1 MASQSSNSLVCKL
14 FPRGEECGF
23 DFWFWYSKRSV
34 KNQWG
39 GGEGDRRPNF
49 VIFVWSALIV
59 CWWMIMAWGRKCC
72 LELAEISS
80 YVFLILF
87 KDEMQGGSR
96 ISSCGGLQSKRC
108 CGHEAGLLKPDTLRW
123 EIFIAMCTTST

>member
-1 MASQSSNSLVCKL
+1 MDLI
-14 FPRGEECGF
+14 F
-23 DFWFWYSKRSV
+23 DSDIVNVLLKT
-34 KNQWG
+34 NEG

-80 YVFLILF
+80 DVFLILF

-108 CGHEAGLLKPDTLRW
+108 CGHEAGLLKPDTLR
-123 EIFIAMCTTST
+123 

>member
-14 FPRGEECGF
+14 FPWGEEWRF

-39 GGEGDRRPNF
+39 GWGQGTEGLILLFCCLECF
-49 VIFVWSALIV
+49 V
-59 CWWMIMAWGRKCC
+59 CGWMIMAWGRKCC

-123 EIFIAMCTTST
+123 EIFIATCTTST